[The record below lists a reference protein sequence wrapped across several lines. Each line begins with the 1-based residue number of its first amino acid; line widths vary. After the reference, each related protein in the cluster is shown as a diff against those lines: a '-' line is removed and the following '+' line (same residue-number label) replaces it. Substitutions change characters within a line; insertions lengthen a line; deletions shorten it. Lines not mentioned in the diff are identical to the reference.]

1 LRKFIFIRFLYMIV
15 VVVFATLFVF
25 LMSRASGDPRTLYLS
40 EYTTKADWDK
50 WGEEMGLD
58 RPIFVQYVTWLGKA
72 VRGEFGTSLR
82 DQIDAFDVIKA
93 RIPATLQLS
102 GGALLFA
109 TIVGVPLGV
118 LSAVRRGSFWD
129 YAARIFSLGGQSVP
143 GFWLGIMLI
152 LLFAVQLELLPTGR
166 RGGIDHYILPSIAL
180 GWSSA
185 AGFTRLIRS
194 AMLEILDSEY
204 VVFARAKGVNSRV
217 IIWKHAFKNAVIV
230 PLTFSGLLV
239 ASYITGTVVTETVFA
254 WPGLGRLAVD
264 AVFNNDFPVITGVVL
279 IFTLIYVVINLFV
292 DIAYAVIDPRIRY

>member
-1 LRKFIFIRFLYMIV
+1 MIV
-15 VVVFATLFVF
+15 VVVLATLFVF

-72 VRGEFGTSLR
+72 VTGEFGTSLR

-93 RIPATLQLS
+93 RIPATLKLS
-102 GGALLFA
+102 GAALLFA

-118 LSAVRRGSFWD
+118 LSAVRRGGFWD

-152 LLFAVQLELLPTGR
+152 MVFAVWLELLPSSR
-166 RGGIDHYILPSIAL
+166 LGGPDHYILPAIAL
-180 GWSSA
+180 GWSSS

-194 AMLEILDSEY
+194 AMLQILDSEY
-204 VVFARAKGVNSRV
+204 IVLARAKGVSNRV
-217 IIWKHAFKNAVIV
+217 VIWKHAFRNAVIV

>member
-1 LRKFIFIRFLYMIV
+1 MIV

-58 RPIFVQYVTWLGKA
+58 KPIFIQYVTWLGKA
-72 VRGEFGTSLR
+72 ATGEFGTSLR

-152 LLFAVQLELLPTGR
+152 LLFAVQLELLPVGR

-217 IIWKHAFKNAVIV
+217 IIWKHAFRNAMIV
-230 PLTFSGLLV
+230 PLTFSGLLI

-264 AVFNNDFPVITGVVL
+264 AVFNNDFPVVTGVVL
-279 IFTLIYVVINLFV
+279 IFTLIYVLINLFV

>member
-1 LRKFIFIRFLYMIV
+1 MIV

-50 WGEEMGLD
+50 WGEQMGLD
-58 RPIFVQYVTWLGKA
+58 KPIFVQYSTWLGNA

-82 DQIDAFDVIKA
+82 DQVDAWEVIKA

-129 YAARIFSLGGQSVP
+129 YGARIFSLGGQSVP

-152 LLFAVQLELLPTGR
+152 MLFAVQLELLPTGR

-204 VVFARAKGVNSRV
+204 VVLARAKGVSNRV
-217 IIWKHAFKNAVIV
+217 VIWKHAFRNAVIV
-230 PLTFSGLLV
+230 PLTYSGLLI

-292 DIAYAVIDPRIRY
+292 DILYAVIDPRIRY

>member
-1 LRKFIFIRFLYMIV
+1 LK
-15 VVVFATLFVF
+15 
-25 LMSRASGDPRTLYLS
+25 
-40 EYTTKADWDK
+40 
-50 WGEEMGLD
+50 
-58 RPIFVQYVTWLGKA
+58 
-72 VRGEFGTSLR
+72 
-82 DQIDAFDVIKA
+82 
-93 RIPATLQLS
+93 LS
-102 GGALLFA
+102 GAALLFA

-180 GWSSA
+180 GWSSS

-194 AMLEILDSEY
+194 AMLQILDSEY
-204 VVFARAKGVNSRV
+204 IVFARAKGVNSRV

-264 AVFNNDFPVITGVVL
+264 AVFNNDFPVVTGVVL
-279 IFTLIYVVINLFV
+279 IFTLIYVGINLFV

>member
-1 LRKFIFIRFLYMIV
+1 MIV

-25 LMSRASGDPRTLYLS
+25 LMSRAAGDPRTLYLS
-40 EYTTKADWDK
+40 EYTTQADWDK

-58 RPIFVQYVTWLGKA
+58 KPIFVQYITWLGKA
-72 VRGEFGTSLR
+72 MTLEFGTSLR

-93 RIPATLQLS
+93 RIPATLKLS
-102 GGALLFA
+102 GAALFFA

-118 LSAVRRGSFWD
+118 LSAVRRGSVWD

-152 LLFAVQLELLPTGR
+152 MVFAVWLELLPTSR
-166 RGGIDHYILPSIAL
+166 LGGPDHYILPSIAL

-204 VVFARAKGVNSRV
+204 VVLARAKGVSNRV
-217 IIWKHAFKNAVIV
+217 IIWKHAFRNAMIV
-230 PLTFSGLLV
+230 PLTFSGLLI
-239 ASYITGTVVTETVFA
+239 ASYITGTVVTETVFGI
-254 WPGLGRLAVD
+254 PGLGRLAVD

-279 IFTLIYVVINLFV
+279 IFTLIYVVMNLLV
-292 DIAYAVIDPRIRY
+292 DIAYAVVDPRIRY

>member
-1 LRKFIFIRFLYMIV
+1 MIV

-25 LMSRASGDPRTLYLS
+25 LMSRASGDPRTVYLS

-72 VRGEFGTSLR
+72 ATGEFGTSLR

-129 YAARIFSLGGQSVP
+129 YAARIFSLGGQSIP

-152 LLFAVQLELLPTGR
+152 LLFAVQLDLLPTGR

-180 GWSSA
+180 GWSSS

-194 AMLEILDSEY
+194 AMLQILDSEY
-204 VVFARAKGVNSRV
+204 IVFARAKGVNSRV

-264 AVFNNDFPVITGVVL
+264 AVFNNDFPVVTGVVL
-279 IFTLIYVVINLFV
+279 IFTLIYVLINLFV